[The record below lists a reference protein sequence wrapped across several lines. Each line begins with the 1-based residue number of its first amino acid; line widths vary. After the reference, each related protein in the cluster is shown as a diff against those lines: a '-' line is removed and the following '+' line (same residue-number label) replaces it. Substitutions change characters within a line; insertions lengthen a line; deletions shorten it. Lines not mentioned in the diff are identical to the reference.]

1 MGLEDDVVGVT
12 EAEAEA
18 EEDLRA
24 EEPITLEDDE
34 GPFEARPLAPP
45 EGTLERRELE
55 ALVVEVPR
63 LEPVEVWEP
72 RSPLMLAL
80 IPEDF

>member
-1 MGLEDDVVGVT
+1 VGLEDDVVGVT

-24 EEPITLEDDE
+24 EEPTTLEDDE
-34 GPFEARPLAPP
+34 GPLEARPLAPP

-55 ALVVEVPR
+55 ALVEVPR
-63 LEPVEVWEP
+63 LEPVEIWEP

>member
-1 MGLEDDVVGVT
+1 MVGVT
-12 EAEAEA
+12 EDEAEA
-18 EEDLRA
+18 KEDLRT
-24 EEPITLEDDE
+24 EEPTTLEDDK
-34 GPFEARPLAPP
+34 GPLEARPLAPP

-55 ALVVEVPR
+55 ALVEVPR